1 MRGPGVLYV
10 GGLPEGVRESE
21 IADIFDKVCA
31 WHWKGCNACCLTS
44 CAALHGGWPGVV

>member
-21 IADIFDKVCA
+21 LYELFDKVRP
-31 WHWKGCNACCLTS
+31 WY
-44 CAALHGGWPGVV
+44 